1 MTLLW
6 QLNTLLILHLIY
18 KQKQNEMELI
28 YFLIV
33 ASPIIGVFLFALL
46 VNWIIT
52 NIKKIEQN
60 ENII

>member
-1 MTLLW
+1 MTKV
-6 QLNTLLILHLIY
+6 LINHITFDY
-18 KQKQNEMELI
+18 TKKQNDMELI

>member
-1 MTLLW
+1 
-6 QLNTLLILHLIY
+6 
-18 KQKQNEMELI
+18 MELI

-33 ASPIIGVFLFALL
+33 ASPIIGIFLLALL

>member
-1 MTLLW
+1 MTKV
-6 QLNTLLILHLIY
+6 LINHITFDY
-18 KQKQNEMELI
+18 TKKQNDMELI

-33 ASPIIGVFLFALL
+33 ASPLIGIFLFALL

>member
-1 MTLLW
+1 MTKV
-6 QLNTLLILHLIY
+6 LINDITFDY
-18 KQKQNEMELI
+18 TKKQNDMELI

-33 ASPIIGVFLFALL
+33 ASPLIGIFLFALL

>member
-1 MTLLW
+1 MRFW
-6 QLNTLLILHLIY
+6 QY
-18 KQKQNEMELI
+18 KQKQNDMELI

-33 ASPIIGVFLFALL
+33 ASPLIGIFLFALL

>member
-1 MTLLW
+1 MTKV
-6 QLNTLLILHLIY
+6 LINDITFDY
-18 KQKQNEMELI
+18 TKKQNDMELI